1 MKALLST
8 TLGSVADAVIV
19 LGGPRAIYSAL
30 ERSARKLAS
39 VVFTPAVSD
48 REWPVSETMFAVIET
63 SGPALRRL
71 QEIALLALYTEV
83 SPSNSFERQAV
94 SLAIKESL
102 FAAIDAALLERI
114 EAAKRPGID
123 PVAQFK
129 IFRRAEEA
137 ISHGLEGPI
146 YSAGL
151 AQEVGVSVR
160 TLQNIVQHFR
170 GMSLHQYLRLRRLWL
185 VRRRLLAGAP
195 SVKATALAY
204 GFWHLGDFSRS
215 YRATFGEMPSETLRR
230 PK

>member
-1 MKALLST
+1 MF
-8 TLGSVADAVIV
+8 
-19 LGGPRAIYSAL
+19 
-30 ERSARKLAS
+30 S
-39 VVFTPAVSD
+39 VV
-48 REWPVSETMFAVIET
+48 ET
-63 SGPALRRL
+63 SWTALRRL

-83 SPSNSFERQAV
+83 SVADSFEHQAV

-102 FAAIDAALLERI
+102 FAAIDAALAERI
-114 EAAKRPGID
+114 ETARRSGAD
-123 PVAQFK
+123 AVAQFK

-137 ISHGLEGPI
+137 ISYGLEGPI

-170 GMSLHQYLRLRRLWL
+170 GMSLHQYLRLKRLWL

-195 SVKATALAY
+195 SVKAAALAY

-215 YRATFGEMPSETLRR
+215 YRAVFGEMPSETLKRS
-230 PK
+230 K